1 MFSIDRGNKYGWC
14 SLRLVTL
21 TTLCLY
27 HFDRDLLLVGTKFR
41 WLSFALLGGIGA
53 VVNVN
58 IISPARNILL
68 LLICGAAIMFD
79 LQFDATMA
87 IYLSKTLCG
96 DYIAGKLDTLEWK
109 LSGIFAVLVAT
120 SCAIL
125 LDTAMKDYGRITLLL
140 FAMQVFCEYGDNHFE
155 RFKFF
160 RHRYSFELIHTL
172 ILFNLPGMSI
182 LELRVILMDLI
193 ACSAY
198 RSSNYIIIVVRK
210 LIASDLLVTAPR
222 MILYHIRGY
231 LQGTYLTDTMI
242 SSTRIYGHV
251 CNYLHCLLWCFDRWS
266 TVLLNTYHEK
276 TNNLKI
282 NK

>member
-1 MFSIDRGNKYGWC
+1 MFSADRGNKYGWG

-21 TTLCLY
+21 TALFLFY
-27 HFDRDLLLVGTKFR
+27 LDRNLLLVGTKFR
-41 WLSFALLGGIGA
+41 WLSFILLGGIGA

-58 IISPARNILL
+58 IISPTGNILL
-68 LLICGAAIMFD
+68 LLVCGAAIMLD

-109 LSGIFAVLVAT
+109 ISGIFAVVVAT

-125 LDTAMKDYGRITLLL
+125 SETVIKEYGRITLLL
-140 FAMQVFCEYGDNHFE
+140 FVMQVFCEYGDNHFE

-172 ILFNLPGMSI
+172 ILFTLPGMTNS
-182 LELRVILMDLI
+182 ELRVILMDLI

-198 RSSNYIIIVVRK
+198 RSSNYTIIVLRK
-210 LIASDLLVTAPR
+210 LIASDFLVTAPR

-231 LQGTYLTDTMI
+231 LQGTYLSI
-242 SSTRIYGHV
+242 LPILFFHHRLGLIELLCYHLHSSHTHP
-251 CNYLHCLLWCFDRWS
+251 H
-266 TVLLNTYHEK
+266 
-276 TNNLKI
+276 NNQLSSQK
-282 NK
+282 

>member
-1 MFSIDRGNKYGWC
+1 MFSTDRGNKYGWG
-14 SLRLVTL
+14 SLRLVAL
-21 TTLCLY
+21 TALCL
-27 HFDRDLLLVGTKFR
+27 HCFDSHLVLVGTKYR
-41 WLSFALLGGIGA
+41 WLSFVLLGGIGA

-58 IISPARNILL
+58 IISPTSNILL
-68 LLICGAAIMFD
+68 LVICGAAILFD

-109 LSGIFAVLVAT
+109 ISGIFAVLVAT

-125 LDTAMKDYGRITLLL
+125 SKTVIKEYGRITLLL
-140 FAMQVFCEYGDNHFE
+140 FVMQVFCEYGDNHFE

-172 ILFNLPGMSI
+172 ILFNLPEITKS
-182 LELRVILMDLI
+182 ELRVVLMDLV

-198 RSSNYIIIVVRK
+198 RSSNYTIIVVRK
-210 LIASDLLVTAPR
+210 LIASDFFVTAPR

-231 LQGTYLTDTMI
+231 LQGMVFITPIL
-242 SSTRIYGHV
+242 
-251 CNYLHCLLWCFDRWS
+251 
-266 TVLLNTYHEK
+266 
-276 TNNLKI
+276 
-282 NK
+282 